1 MIVFD
6 WQDDGQD
13 DGEENPI
20 QHLGVEM
27 VAYLKTLQC
36 IDVIR
41 NFLNRGTCTCTCV
54 LISFLSRSNKK
65 SFSIHLHVHV
75 FTKIYK
81 NVFCLKQCFSVK
93 IRSIWPQW
101 KLRYF
106 SLKTFLYSKMCL
118 FHITISGYS
127 CLIYKVNEWINLMI
141 ESNTLTL

>member
-36 IDVIR
+36 IDIIR
-41 NFLNRGTCTCTCV
+41 NFLNRGTCTCV

-65 SFSIHLHVHV
+65 AFQNIYMYMFLPKSTKMFFAKNSV
-75 FTKIYK
+75 FQSKSDQYDLNETEIFFLE
-81 NVFCLKQCFSVK
+81 N
-93 IRSIWPQW
+93 
-101 KLRYF
+101 F
-106 SLKTFLYSKMCL
+106 SLFQDVLVPY
-118 FHITISGYS
+118 Y
-127 CLIYKVNEWINLMI
+127 N
-141 ESNTLTL
+141 